1 MAAGPYVVAVT
12 GGVASGKST
21 VTDGLAAYGVP
32 VIDADVVARDLVE
45 PGEPALAEILA
56 EFGDELAGPGGRLDR
71 RALRAIVFADPAKR
85 RALEAILHPR
95 VERRMRELVERFALA
110 PYVVLAIP
118 LLAEVGRYD
127 FIDRVVVVD
136 APEDA
141 QLERLVRRDAV
152 TREQAAAMLAAQTDR
167 AARLGIADAVVPN
180 DGTLAQLRAR
190 IDALHA
196 DLLARA
202 AARA

>member
-71 RALRAIVFADPAKR
+71 RALRAIVFADP
-85 RALEAILHPR
+85 
-95 VERRMRELVERFALA
+95 
-110 PYVVLAIP
+110 
-118 LLAEVGRYD
+118 
-127 FIDRVVVVD
+127 
-136 APEDA
+136 
-141 QLERLVRRDAV
+141 
-152 TREQAAAMLAAQTDR
+152 
-167 AARLGIADAVVPN
+167 
-180 DGTLAQLRAR
+180 
-190 IDALHA
+190 
-196 DLLARA
+196 
-202 AARA
+202 